1 MLPEWVNNLTTKDK
15 ILETARML
23 FMKEGLEGVR
33 MQMVADE
40 AGVNKGLLHYYYKSK
55 DKLFTAVFNKV
66 TSDLLKSIGDI
77 FDNEEV
83 SLEEKIDYAVDA
95 YFSFLSKNPRIP
107 VFFIFEINRDSG
119 ILKRLGF
126 GDKVKGLIESAS
138 HAFPNEKDPDF
149 IFHFVFTLVS
159 LSVFPFMVK
168 PLLKEITGSEEKA
181 TTFLDSRRSIVKTT
195 LKNMAIS

>member
-1 MLPEWVNNLTTKDK
+1 MTTKDK
-15 ILETARML
+15 ILETARVL

-33 MQMVADE
+33 MQMVADN

-66 TSDLLKSIGDI
+66 MSELLKSISSI
-77 FDNEEV
+77 FDNKEV

-95 YFSFLSKNPRIP
+95 YFSFLSKNPRLP
-107 VFFIFEINRDSG
+107 VFFIFEINRDSE

-126 GDKVKGLIESAS
+126 GEKIKGLIESAS
-138 HAFPNEKDPDF
+138 HAFPEEKEPEF

-168 PLLKEITGSEEKA
+168 PMITEITGSKDKSEAFLQSRKA
-181 TTFLDSRRSIVKTT
+181 IVKKI
-195 LKNMAIS
+195 LKNMTVS